1 MKINKSQEWVMNLGL
16 LGFHTIM
23 KFAESDLDVNLNRYG
38 YKVKSDFIEFD
49 ISLLEKFSDY
59 FFEYFLNRYDSAKD
73 QNLKLEHYYKLC
85 LSREKFRDSSKYLKD
100 IIKKNNDKI
109 KKIDEHAFKRCS
121 EIYKE
126 LGKIKTCEQM
136 SDCENIIKKYSS
148 IIQID
153 SINRIITMNKFKSIL
168 ANNYFGQNSFMN
180 VIHSSKSIEEQKL
193 IIQKDYVNT
202 VIDNEKLKKI
212 ISLKDEIKLKEFI
225 EQKLNENIHK
235 NTEKILK
242 KIDKELFGKK
252 RKSENINKVLEN
264 YSNCSICGEELS
276 IDEDYTEGN
285 FIPLAVSTSNSQ
297 NMFWNLNAEYPIGS
311 ICKLI
316 LLCTAAGATD
326 IFKNY
331 LDDKYDYKDKIYY
344 GFINIEGNLEELIRV
359 NNDFG
364 NKTDREISFESFI
377 LDSVSQNEKISTW
390 QLENILYV
398 EFNSDYLSK
407 NCKLNY
413 FNIPN
418 YLARFIKDQADL
430 VKKIKNPKTRFEVFD
445 IVLARKDLNKFI
457 NRKLRDKFRNSI
469 EIFQIIKI
477 SYYLRIYKGGEDV
490 NSNKNIKQL
499 NFIYMRGKKIGKA
512 IKNENQENKIQGI
525 VYKLL
530 NAAKSNNR
538 ADFMDIV
545 LRIHLTYGQE
555 VPILFLDVF
564 KEEKL
569 SFDEIAHSF
578 ITGMLSKE
586 DEKEEKNNG

>member
-23 KFAESDLDVNLNRYG
+23 KFAESDLDVNLDRYG

-59 FFEYFLNRYDSAKD
+59 FFEYFLNRYNSAKD
-73 QNLKLEHYYKLC
+73 QNLKLEYYYRLC
-85 LSREKFRDSSKYLKD
+85 LSGEKFRDNLKYLKD

-109 KKIDEHAFKRCS
+109 KKIDEHIFKRCS
-121 EIYKE
+121 EIHKE

-136 SDCENIIKKYSS
+136 SDCENMIKEYSS

-168 ANNYFGQNSFMN
+168 SNNYFGQSSFMN
-180 VIHSSKSIEEQKL
+180 VSHSSKSIDEQKY
-193 IIQKDYVNT
+193 IIQNDYVNT
-202 VIDNEKLKKI
+202 VIDNEKLKEI
-212 ISLKDEIKLKEFI
+212 ISLEDESKLKKFI
-225 EQKLNENIHK
+225 DKKLDENINK
-235 NTEKILK
+235 NTKKMLK
-242 KIDKELFGKK
+242 KIDEHLFGKK
-252 RKSENINKVLEN
+252 RKSENIGKVLEN

-276 IDEDYTEGN
+276 IGEDYTEGN

-311 ICKLI
+311 VCKLI

-398 EFNSDYLSK
+398 EFNSDYASK

-418 YLARFIKDQADL
+418 YLARFIKDKAEL

-445 IVLARKDLNKFI
+445 IMLARKDLNRFI
-457 NRKLRDKFRNSI
+457 DRKLRDKFRNPI

-490 NSNKNIKQL
+490 NSNSNIKQL

-578 ITGMLSKE
+578 ITGMLGKE

>member
-16 LGFHTIM
+16 LGFHRIM
-23 KFAESDLDVNLNRYG
+23 KFAKSDLDVDLDSYG
-38 YKVKSDFIEFD
+38 YKIEAEYIEFD
-49 ISLLEKFSDY
+49 INLLEDFSNY
-59 FFEYFLNRYDSAKD
+59 FFEYFLNRYDSARE
-73 QNLKLEHYYKLC
+73 QNLKLEHYYKFC
-85 LSREKFRDSSKYLKD
+85 LNPEKFKDNLKYLKD

-109 KKIDEHAFKRCS
+109 KKIDEHIFQRCS

-136 SDCENIIKKYSS
+136 SDYEDIIKEYSS

-168 ANNYFGQNSFMN
+168 SNNYFGQSSFMN
-180 VIHSSKSIEEQKL
+180 VTHSSKSIEEQKH

-202 VIDNEKLKKI
+202 VIDNEKLKET
-212 ISLKDEIKLKEFI
+212 ISLEDEVKLKKFI
-225 EQKLNENIHK
+225 DEKLSDNIHK

-252 RKSENINKVLEN
+252 RKSENANKVLES
-264 YSNCSICGEELS
+264 YSICSICGEELS

-285 FIPLAVSTSNSQ
+285 FIPLAVSNSNTQ

-311 ICKLI
+311 MCKLI

-331 LDDKYDYKDKIYY
+331 LDDKYDYKDKVYY
-344 GFINIEGNLEELIRV
+344 GFINVEGDLEELIRI
-359 NNDFG
+359 NNNFG
-364 NKTDREISFESFI
+364 NRSNKDLSFESFI
-377 LDSVSQNEKISTW
+377 LDSISQNEKISSW

-398 EFNSDYLSK
+398 EFNSDYASK
-407 NCKLNY
+407 KCKLNY

-418 YLARFIKDQADL
+418 YLARFIKDNAEL
-430 VKKIKNPKTRFEVFD
+430 IKKIRNPKARFEVFD
-445 IVLARKDLNKFI
+445 VMIARKDLNKLI
-457 NRKLRDKFRNSI
+457 DRKLRDKFRNPI

-477 SYYLRIYKGGEDV
+477 AYYLRVYKGGENV
-490 NSNKNIKQL
+490 NSNQNVKQL
-499 NFIYMRGKKIGKA
+499 NFIYTRGKKLGKV
-512 IKNENQENKIQGI
+512 IRGENQENKIQGI
-525 VYKLL
+525 VYRLL
-530 NAAKSNNR
+530 NSAKSNNR
-538 ADFMDIV
+538 ADFMDII
-545 LRIHLTYGQE
+545 LRVHLTYGQD
-555 VPILFLDVF
+555 VPMLFLDVF

-578 ITGMLSKE
+578 ITGLLNKE
-586 DEKEEKNNG
+586 DEKEEKNNE